1 MKVAVIGACGW
12 AGQRHLA
19 AFRALGADVSHIVD
33 CSPARVGTAQQCGA
47 AAVEDY
53 RDILDTTFDAVSIAL
68 PPSRQPDVCKEFLRR
83 GVPVLC
89 EKPVAMNVRQAEDIR
104 DFVGG
109 LPGAVF
115 MPAFLL
121 RFHPVFLRMRELIQS
136 GELGRIDEL
145 RIDGRVKRT
154 SITGWRLD
162 QDMGGVSLVN
172 AIHLFDLARWFLGE
186 VDPPVFAT
194 TGNRHFDIPT
204 EDWMDSI
211 LHSAS
216 GTRIQLRSA
225 WWPFHEE
232 DFCALDIEG
241 WVLRLRLE
249 GELGSLVLT
258 QDGYL
263 HVRPEKTVAT
273 SMDMGVDLFRCEIAH
288 FLDAVKCKIAP
299 RITVDDNLAA
309 QRLVEQTKA
318 RASQGR

>member
-19 AFRALGADVSHIVD
+19 AFRALGANVSHIVD
-33 CSPARVGTAQQCGA
+33 HHPDRVDVATRNGA
-47 AAVEDY
+47 VAVQHY
-53 RDILDTTFDAVSIAL
+53 HDILDIAFDAVSIAL
-68 PPSRQPDVCKEFLRR
+68 PPSQQPDICKAFLGR
-83 GVPVLC
+83 GVSVLC

-104 DFVGG
+104 EFVGG
-109 LPGAVF
+109 VSDAVF

-136 GELGRIDEL
+136 GELGRINEL

-162 QDMGGVSLVN
+162 HDMGGVSLVN
-172 AIHLFDLARWFLGE
+172 AIHMFDLARWFLGE
-186 VDPPVFAT
+186 IDPPVFAT
-194 TGNRHFDIPT
+194 IGNWHFDIPT

-211 LHSAS
+211 LYSAR

-232 DFCALDIEG
+232 DFCALDIDG

-249 GELGSLVLT
+249 GELGTLVLT

-263 HVRPEKTVAT
+263 HVRPSAT
-273 SMDMGVDLFRCEIAH
+273 TSVRMEMGIDLFQAETAH
-288 FLDAVKCKIAP
+288 FLDAVKRKTTP
-299 RITVDDNLAA
+299 HITVEDNLAA
-309 QRLVEQTKA
+309 QRLVEQTKI
-318 RASQGR
+318 RATQRH